1 MGDSF
6 KKYDEWKHDEKLEDE
21 RQTVTSLRDDITK
34 LQRDISKLYT
44 EELFMARIRVSELEQ
59 KVRRLEDENFS
70 LLKRLADKQDDF
82 SCNTDDDD
90 WYTSH
95 GQGD

>member
-1 MGDSF
+1 MNDSF
-6 KKYDEWKHDEKLEDE
+6 TKYDEQQLEDE
-21 RQTVTSLRDDITK
+21 KETVTSLRDDIAK
-34 LQRDISKLYT
+34 LQRDISRLYT

-59 KVRRLEDENFS
+59 KVSRLEDENFS
-70 LLKRLADKQDDF
+70 LLKRLADKRDDF
-82 SCNTDDDD
+82 SCSTDDDDD

>member
-1 MGDSF
+1 MGDSL
-6 KKYDEWKHDEKLEDE
+6 KKHDKWEQRFKDE
-21 RQTVTSLRDDITK
+21 TQTVTSLRDDIAR

-44 EELFMARIRVSELEQ
+44 EELFMARIKVSELEQ
-59 KVRRLEDENFS
+59 KIVSLEAENVS
-70 LLKRLADKQDDF
+70 LLKQLVKQDQQELC
-82 SCNTDDDD
+82 SGEDDDD